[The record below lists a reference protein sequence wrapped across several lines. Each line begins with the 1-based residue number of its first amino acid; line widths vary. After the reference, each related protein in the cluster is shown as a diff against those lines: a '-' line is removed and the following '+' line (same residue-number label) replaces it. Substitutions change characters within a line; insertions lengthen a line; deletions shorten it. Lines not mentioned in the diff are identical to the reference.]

1 MLDLIASAQHLLD
14 FIQDTV
20 QPQLSVQPP
29 DCRQR
34 DGKPLVVR

>member
-1 MLDLIASAQHLLD
+1 MLDLIASVQHLLD
-14 FIQDTV
+14 LMQGAV